1 MKAVKEVNGTFD
13 LDCLSYKKESTMKFF
28 SKLCKLFNKKKE
40 KKKKRTPF
48 LILQCLLFE
57 L

>member
-1 MKAVKEVNGTFD
+1 MKALKEVNGTFD

-28 SKLCKLFNKKKE
+28 SKLGKLFNKKKE
-40 KKKKRTPF
+40 KKKKRSPF